1 MFATQHIDGVA
12 FLRLGTGSAERLEP
26 LADVA
31 RRIADEIATID
42 QRLID
47 LRAEQV
53 ERGISLDD
61 ALAQEAQHAD
71 NRAALAKCRQEIA
84 EAETTLTA
92 LDQDSAAAQATA
104 ARLNELRSQESALA
118 RALAPAAALA
128 EATAVA
134 RADQDALQAEIARL
148 EGAVHQLERHR
159 TMLNCMIDM
168 QSATTIHNEAE
179 AQIAAA
185 VAPFDAALARY
196 ATPEN

>member
-1 MFATQHIDGVA
+1 MFATQNIDGVA

-26 LADVA
+26 LGDVA
-31 RRIADEIATID
+31 QRIADEIATLD

-53 ERGISLDD
+53 DRGLRLDA

-84 EAETTLTA
+84 EGESTVTA
-92 LDQDSAAAQATA
+92 LAQDSAAAQATA
-104 ARLNELRSQESALA
+104 ARLNELRSQENTLS
-118 RALAPAAALA
+118 RALAPAAALT
-128 EATAVA
+128 EATAAA
-134 RADQDALQAEIARL
+134 RAEQDALQAEIARL

-159 TMLNCMIDM
+159 TMLNRMIDM
-168 QSATTIHNEAE
+168 QSAAAIHNETE

-196 ATPEN
+196 APQEN